1 MLFKRTMENTEQDV
15 NDKFSVKELIE
26 FERFCR
32 DNALLAEMK
41 RCFAANSS
49 VTVSWFKGTGEEF
62 VEASSKMKAYAPHKL
77 YNTLVWLNNNK
88 AVAITMATIQCRSN
102 LKGAIV
108 ELQSD
113 VKLIY
118 RVEKLDRAWY
128 IISMD
133 GIYEKDS
140 LIPVSPGNNIVVTI
154 DELSK
159 FRASYANLSY
169 IFSKDGYKID
179 TKLPGIDRPETVN
192 KLYQEANQWLSK

>member
-15 NDKFSVKELIE
+15 KDKFSVKELIE

-32 DNALLAEMK
+32 DNALWAEMK

-118 RVEKLDRAWY
+118 RVEKLDRVWY

-140 LIPVSPGNNIVVTI
+140 LVPVSLGHNIVVPI
-154 DELSK
+154 DEISK
-159 FRASYANLSY
+159 FRTSYVNLSY

-179 TKLPGIDRPETVN
+179 TELPGIDRPETVN
-192 KLYQEANQWLSK
+192 KLYNEAKGWLSK